1 MTASF
6 QFMAMS
12 FLLNLVW
19 LVILGVAT
27 IPVFLYVMLGSI
39 CNTEV
44 YGNNFKT
51 VKYCFKLSHYGKLFL
66 EESLLRL
73 KKMFLLNFVFT
84 IYQKHISFLN
94 LYV

>member
-1 MTASF
+1 
-6 QFMAMS
+6 MAMS

-44 YGNNFKT
+44 YGNNFET
-51 VKYCFKLSHYGKLFL
+51 ITYCFKLSHYGKLH
-66 EESLLRL
+66 EEECLISLKNHFYWTLYNNL
-73 KKMFLLNFVFT
+73 SETNFFFSNLNV
-84 IYQKHISFLN
+84 
-94 LYV
+94 

>member
-51 VKYCFKLSHYGKLFL
+51 VKYCFKLGHYGKLFL
-66 EESLLRL
+66 EESLL
-73 KKMFLLNFVFT
+73 
-84 IYQKHISFLN
+84 S
-94 LYV
+94 